1 MHDHVEDPES
11 TPIQTSDDE
20 RDEVQDAPLDDVSRW
35 LAAASYL
42 FIVCFFVLYEVKAHR
57 RHDFV
62 RFHARQGFALC
73 FVEITLIV
81 LSFILDATLGTI
93 PVLGAIIMILFKL
106 AAGLLAVGLSVW
118 GFVEALSGE
127 RWELPV
133 LGEYAKRVP
142 IN

>member
-1 MHDHVEDPES
+1 MQDHVDHPDS
-11 TPIQTSDDE
+11 APVQTND
-20 RDEVQDAPLDDVSRW
+20 DEVQDEPLNDVSRW
-35 LAAASYL
+35 LAATAYL
-42 FIVCFFVLYEVKAHR
+42 FIACFFVLYEVKAHR

-81 LSFILDATLGTI
+81 LSLILDATLGNI

-106 AAGLLAVGLSVW
+106 AGGLLAVGLSVW

-127 RWELPV
+127 RWELPI

-142 IN
+142 IS

>member
-1 MHDHVEDPES
+1 MHERADNPES
-11 TPIQTSDDE
+11 TPIQAGAEAVD
-20 RDEVQDAPLDDVSRW
+20 DAPLNDVSRW
-35 LAAASYL
+35 LAAISYL
-42 FIVCFFVLYEVKAHR
+42 FIACFFVLYEVKAHR
-57 RHDFV
+57 RDDFV

-81 LSFILDATLGTI
+81 VSFVLGATLGTI
-93 PVLGAIIMILFKL
+93 PVLGAIVMILFNL

-133 LGEYAKRVP
+133 LGDYAKRVP
-142 IN
+142 IS